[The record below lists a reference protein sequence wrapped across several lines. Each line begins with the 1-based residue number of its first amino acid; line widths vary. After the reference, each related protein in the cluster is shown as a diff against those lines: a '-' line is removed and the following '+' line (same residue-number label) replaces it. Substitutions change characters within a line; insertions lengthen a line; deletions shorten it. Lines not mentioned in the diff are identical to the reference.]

1 MTALEV
7 KIPFYI
13 INSDK
18 DLLDAGCLWQVH
30 HYLGENEAAK
40 EKLHLEY
47 LLYNNNTDEYY
58 NNMIIAL
65 NGLDEK
71 TQIELLVNVKLLFVN
86 AMQNYPVL
94 NLQLKQIQYFY
105 RKYSS

>member
-18 DLLDAGCLWQVH
+18 DLLDAGCLWQVY

-40 EKLHLEY
+40 ENLHLEY
-47 LLYNNNTDEYY
+47 LL
-58 NNMIIAL
+58 
-65 NGLDEK
+65 
-71 TQIELLVNVKLLFVN
+71 
-86 AMQNYPVL
+86 
-94 NLQLKQIQYFY
+94 
-105 RKYSS
+105 